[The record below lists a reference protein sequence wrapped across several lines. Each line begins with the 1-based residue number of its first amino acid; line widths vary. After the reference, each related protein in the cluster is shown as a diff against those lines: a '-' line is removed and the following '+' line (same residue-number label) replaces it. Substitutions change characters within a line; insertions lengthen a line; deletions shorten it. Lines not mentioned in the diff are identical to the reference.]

1 MKTFKMER
9 KNFHRKSEKIYTV
22 DTVTMQAAFRSCVQ
36 PVDEKT
42 IWEFFAV
49 KSCED
54 RQEHRAPS
62 MQGHNTDTNTSLH
75 TPGTRC
81 SWECGAYEGIPP
93 CLGAR
98 LSRRLPGEPD
108 FYQIDSSDLVASA
121 RADARLAQVFAL
133 LQKHTETLHRE
144 APLRKQKSYLLVRPL
159 LVRHLSDF
167 LTPSNAAPECPRV
180 HYRSRARA
188 QSRYDHTCRKLQPP
202 Y

>member
-1 MKTFKMER
+1 
-9 KNFHRKSEKIYTV
+9 
-22 DTVTMQAAFRSCVQ
+22 MQAAFRSCVQ

-54 RQEHRAPS
+54 RQEHRAPNV
-62 MQGHNTDTNTSLH
+62 QGH
-75 TPGTRC
+75 C
-81 SWECGAYEGIPP
+81 SWECGASDGIPL

-98 LSRRLPGEPD
+98 LSRRLPGETD
-108 FYQIDSSDLVASA
+108 FYQIHSSDLFASA
-121 RADARLAQVFAL
+121 AADARLAQVFAL

-159 LVRHLSDF
+159 LVRHLSDL
-167 LTPSNAAPECPRV
+167 LTPSDSAPECPRV
-180 HYRSRARA
+180 KYRSRAKA
-188 QSRYDHTCRKLQPP
+188 QNRYGHTCRKFQSP